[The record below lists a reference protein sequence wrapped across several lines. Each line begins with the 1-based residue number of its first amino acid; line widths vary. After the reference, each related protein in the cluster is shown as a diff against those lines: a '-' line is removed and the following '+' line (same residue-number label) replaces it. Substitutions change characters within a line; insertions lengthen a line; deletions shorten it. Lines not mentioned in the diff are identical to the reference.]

1 MVNVRRVVPVTRAVI
16 GGIKK
21 QNVSFMAASIAYQA
35 FISLIPLLVLLFFL
49 VSVLGDEGLAAE
61 VTAMTE
67 GFMPE
72 SGNQL
77 LEDTIEGSVATAGT
91 SIIGI
96 VTLLWGSLKIFRGLD
111 TAFSE
116 IYASTAENS
125 IASQIRD
132 GLIVFGA
139 LVLALVAAA
148 GATAVFAFFPNIP
161 FIGLLNPLLLVV
173 GLTVAFYPMYYF
185 FPDVEVTKR
194 EILPGVVVAAV
205 GWAALQA
212 LFQVYVSLSSGS
224 TGGEALGAVILLL
237 TWLYFGGFVLLIGA
251 VVNATVGG
259 QLPSLE
265 ENGTTDTGIAGSN
278 ASQREEIEAAS
289 EAKAE
294 AKTRRIRRELEHVEA
309 RYEKLEREHARLQN
323 DLAAQRARRYDLE
336 DENARLEERIDELER
351 ENEALRARLELRRT
365 PPWERAVRW
374 LAGRMTV
381 LSVGTVKRRDD

>member
-1 MVNVRRVVPVTRAVI
+1 MVNVRRVVPVTKAVI
-16 GGIKK
+16 GGIQK

-35 FISLIPLLVLLFFL
+35 FLSLIPLLVLLFFL
-49 VSVLGDEGLAAE
+49 VSILGDEGLAAE

-96 VTLLWGSLKIFRGLD
+96 VTLVWGSLKIFRGLD

-125 IASQIRD
+125 IVSQIRD

-139 LVLALVAAA
+139 IVLAVVAAA
-148 GATAVFAFFPNIP
+148 GATVVFTFFPQIP

-205 GWAALQA
+205 GWATLQA
-212 LFQVYVSLSSGS
+212 LFQVYVALSGGS
-224 TGGEALGAVILLL
+224 TGGEILGAVILLL

-265 ENGTTDTGIAGSN
+265 ETDDDVDIDDGR
-278 ASQREEIEAAS
+278 REELEAAS

-294 AKTRRIRRELEHVEA
+294 AKTRRIRRELEHLEA
-309 RYEKLEREHARLQN
+309 RYESLERDHARLER
-323 DLAAQRARRYDLE
+323 DLDAQRGRRYDLE
-336 DENARLEERIDELER
+336 DANAALEERIDDLER
-351 ENEALRARLELRRT
+351 ENEALRARLELRRR
-365 PPWERAVRW
+365 PPWKRAVRW
-374 LAGRMTV
+374 LAGRTTV
-381 LSVGTVKRRDD
+381 FSVGTVERDD

>member
-1 MVNVRRVVPVTRAVI
+1 MVDVRRVVPVTKAVI

-49 VSVLGDEGLAAE
+49 VSILGDEGLAAE

-91 SIIGI
+91 SIIGL

-125 IASQIRD
+125 IVSQIRD

-139 LVLALVAAA
+139 LALALVAAA
-148 GATAVFAFFPNIP
+148 GATAVFALFPNIP

-212 LFQVYVSLSSGS
+212 LFQVYVALSSGS

-265 ENGTTDTGIAGSN
+265 ANDASNAGIAGSN
-278 ASQREEIEAAS
+278 ASQREEIDAAS

-294 AKTRRIRRELEHVEA
+294 AKTRRIRRDLEHVEA
-309 RYEKLEREHARLQN
+309 RYEKLEREHARLQT

-336 DENARLEERIDELER
+336 DENARLEERIDDLER

-374 LAGRMTV
+374 LAGRVTS
-381 LSVGTVKRRDD
+381 LSIGSVRET